1 MSVERTNK
9 YLTKDELVGK
19 VAIIGRPNVGKSTLI
34 NRVVGKR
41 VAIVESH
48 PGVTR
53 DRKVLRANWQGVD
66 FDIIDTGGWLVAGN
80 SLESKISVQ
89 AESAAKDA
97 DLVVFMV
104 DVTIGI
110 TEEDE
115 AVADMLRRLSIPVIP
130 VANKAD
136 SASRDSEVWEFMRFG
151 FGEPYGI
158 SALHGRLTG
167 DLLDRVIEDLRKLR
181 PDCYSNEAKDILE
194 GEDEQ
199 IEFEQQLGQKASFS
213 VAIVGRP
220 NVGKSTLFNR
230 LIGDERSITHDL
242 AGTTTD
248 SVDTVVE
255 TEIGTLRFIDTAG
268 MRRKSRIDDG
278 TEYYSMVRALRSI
291 DEADVALL
299 VIDGTQGVTHQDQR
313 LAERIDAA
321 GSPVV
326 VLLNKWDAL
335 STEDKLR
342 VNEQIED
349 RLAYLSYAPVLRIS
363 ALSGLGVVKLW
374 QALSNS
380 ISAYRNRIPTR
391 ELNIMLQQAQV
402 RHAPKGSK
410 ILYGVQ
416 GATDPPTFTFFTS
429 RALTPGY
436 LRYLEK
442 QIRERFGLGPTP
454 IKMRVRRRS
463 SH

>member
-1 MSVERTNK
+1 MSIERSNK
-9 YLTKDELVGK
+9 YVSTQKPIGK

-34 NRVVGKR
+34 NRIVGQQ
-41 VAIVESH
+41 VAIVESR

-53 DRKVLRANWQGVD
+53 DRKSLIANWQGYD
-66 FDIIDTGGWLVAGN
+66 FEIIDTGGWLAAGG
-80 SLESKISVQ
+80 SLESKISEQ
-89 AESAAKDA
+89 AESAAQQA
-97 DLVVFMV
+97 DLILFMA
-104 DVTIGI
+104 DVTVGI
-110 TEEDE
+110 TDEDE
-115 AVADMLRRLSIPVIP
+115 AVADMLRRISVPVIP

-136 SASRDSEVWEFMRFG
+136 SASRDLEAWEFMRFG
-151 FGEPYGI
+151 FGEPYNI
-158 SALHGRLTG
+158 SALHGRMTG
-167 DLLDRVIEDLRKLR
+167 DLLDIVIAKLR
-181 PDCYSNEAKDILE
+181 EKYPDFETTEFDTDAEIQESF
-194 GEDEQ
+194 EDE
-199 IEFEQQLGQKASFS
+199 LAKRDSFS

-248 SVDTVVE
+248 SVDTIVE
-255 TEIGTLRFIDTAG
+255 TEIGTLKFIDTAG
-268 MRRKSRIDDG
+268 MRRKSRMDDG

-291 DEADVALL
+291 DEADVSLL

-326 VLLNKWDAL
+326 VILNKWDLL

-342 VNEQIED
+342 VNDQVED
-349 RLAYLSYAPVLRIS
+349 RLAYLSYAPMLRMS

-374 QALSNS
+374 GALSKS
-380 ISAYRNRIPTR
+380 IAAYRNRIPTR
-391 ELNIMLQQAQV
+391 EFNVMLQQAQA
-402 RHAPKGSK
+402 RNAPKGSK

-416 GATDPPTFTFFTS
+416 GATDPPTFTLFTTKEL
-429 RALTPGY
+429 APGY

-463 SH
+463 NR

>member
-1 MSVERTNK
+1 MAVERSNIYTNRVK
-9 YLTKDELVGK
+9 PLGK

-34 NRVVGKR
+34 NRIVGEQS
-41 VAIVESH
+41 AIVEAR

-53 DRKVLRANWQGVD
+53 DRKSLRASWRGFD
-66 FDIIDTGGWLVAGN
+66 FEIIDTGGWLVSGD
-80 SLESKISVQ
+80 SLENKISLQ
-89 AESAAKDA
+89 AETAAKEA
-97 DLVVFMV
+97 DLVLFIV
-104 DVTIGI
+104 DVTVGI
-110 TEEDE
+110 TDEDE
-115 AVADMLRRLSIPVIP
+115 AVASMLRRISIPVIP

-136 SASRDSEVWEFMRFG
+136 SHNRDLEAWEFMKMG
-151 FGEPYGI
+151 FGEPRSI
-158 SALHGRLTG
+158 SALHGRMTG
-167 DLLDRVIEDLRKLR
+167 DLLDIVIDELSAK
-181 PDCYSNEAKDILE
+181 YSSDELKDRDTEPSI
-194 GEDEQ
+194 DEQ
-199 IEFEQQLGQKASFS
+199 DGPEYQSENPQFS

-230 LIGDERSITHDL
+230 LIGDDRSITHDM

-248 SVDTVVE
+248 SVDTIVE

-268 MRRKSRIDDG
+268 LRRKSRIEDG

-326 VLLNKWDAL
+326 LLLNKWDLL
-335 STEDKLR
+335 STEQKLQ

-349 RLAYLSYAPVLRIS
+349 RLAYLSYAPTLRIS

-374 QALSNS
+374 GALSNS
-380 ISAYRNRIPTR
+380 IAAYRNRIPTR
-391 ELNIMLQQAQV
+391 EFNVLLQYAQAKN
-402 RHAPKGSK
+402 APRNSK

-416 GATDPPTFTFFTS
+416 GATDPPTFTLFTTKELS
-429 RALTPGY
+429 TGY

-442 QIRERFGLGPTP
+442 QIRERFALGPTP
-454 IKMRVRRRS
+454 IKIRVRRRS
-463 SH
+463 SR

>member
-1 MSVERTNK
+1 MVVERANIYTNRVK
-9 YLTKDELVGK
+9 PLGK

-34 NRVVGKR
+34 NRIVGEQS
-41 VAIVESH
+41 AIVEER

-53 DRKVLRANWQGVD
+53 DRKILQATWRGFD
-66 FDIIDTGGWLVAGN
+66 FEIIDTGGWLLAGDA
-80 SLESKISVQ
+80 LENKISEQ
-89 AESAAKDA
+89 AEAAAKEA
-97 DLVVFMV
+97 DVVLFVV
-104 DVTIGI
+104 DVTVGV
-110 TEEDE
+110 TDEDE
-115 AVADMLRRLSIPVIP
+115 AVAAMLRRMSIPVIP

-136 SASRDSEVWEFMRFG
+136 SHNRDLDAWEFMKMG
-151 FGEPYGI
+151 FGEPKPI
-158 SALHGRLTG
+158 SALHGRMTG
-167 DLLDRVIEDLRKLR
+167 DLLDEVIDTL
-181 PDCYSNEAKDILE
+181 SAK
-194 GEDEQ
+194 
-199 IEFEQQLGQKASFS
+199 FETEELSTYDQQLLEEESYQDAQQSQFS

-230 LIGDERSITHDL
+230 LIGDNRSITHDM

-268 MRRKSRIDDG
+268 LRRKSRIEDG

-326 VLLNKWDAL
+326 LLLNKWDLLA
-335 STEDKLR
+335 TEEKLR

-349 RLAYLSYAPVLRIS
+349 RLAYLSYAPTLRIS
-363 ALSGLGVVKLW
+363 ALSGLGVSKLW
-374 QALSNS
+374 NALSNS
-380 ISAYRNRIPTR
+380 IAAYRNRIPTR
-391 ELNIMLQQAQV
+391 ELNVLLQYAQSKN
-402 RHAPKGSK
+402 APRNSK

-416 GATDPPTFTFFTS
+416 GATDPPTFTLFTTKELS
-429 RALTPGY
+429 TGY

-442 QIRERFGLGPTP
+442 QIRERFALGPTP
-454 IKMRVRRRS
+454 VKIRVRRRS
-463 SH
+463 SR